1 MFCALFT
8 AQPETLAHVQDQ
20 SKSVQNLLCDDHDG
34 DHDSYNDNDNDKDSD
49 NEDDTHNDSDN
60 ERESLLAWL
69 LLPQNGRLETLLST
83 KLKQRL
89 RTNRHYILGVACIP
103 FPQRSCSDC
112 ASINTISPY
121 EKESK

>member
-60 ERESLLAWL
+60 EREIFWRGCSYHRTAGWRHYC
-69 LLPQNGRLETLLST
+69 PQNSS
-83 KLKQRL
+83 
-89 RTNRHYILGVACIP
+89 N
-103 FPQRSCSDC
+103 DC
-112 ASINTISPY
+112 APTGIIGSGLHSLPTTLMQ
-121 EKESK
+121 